1 MSSSLI
7 HNDVEHQY
15 PDYLRDESRRSGS
28 ADSISFPLSEDD
40 IQEVISSTDGPLT
53 VQGGRTGITAG
64 AVPDG
69 GHILNLSRMS
79 SILGMT
85 ETGNPE
91 APYSITVQPGIT
103 LALIREAVAQR
114 SFDCDGWSAESKAA
128 LASFKTDKE
137 CFFPPD
143 PTEDSAA
150 IGGMISCNASGAR
163 SFKYG
168 PTRNYVVRLR
178 AVTAAGDV
186 IELTR
191 DKQKADGLRFS
202 IAGASTT
209 IDAALPSYTMPDV
222 KNASGYYSS
231 PGMSLLDLLV
241 GSEGTLAVI
250 SEAELLLAPAPA
262 HNWAIMAF
270 LQDTDSAI
278 TYVEACR
285 KMPTPAV
292 AALEFF
298 DGKAIDLLRQQK
310 ASNPAFSFLP
320 ELNDHWHACVYV
332 ELDGHDESEIEKTA
346 VALAE
351 LIEAAGVPEDA
362 TWMATASAEM
372 ARMKKFRHAL
382 PEAVNL
388 TIDKYRSAE
397 PGITKLGTDFAVPD
411 EQLQRI
417 MAVYRKDLEDAGLE
431 YVIFGHI
438 GDSHVHVNI
447 LSSSVEQYDTGKAL
461 YLKWAKTVVAMGG
474 TVSAE
479 HGIGKMKTALLVEM
493 FGEDGI
499 EQMRSVKRAFDPGNR
514 INPGNLFSAKS

>member
-1 MSSSLI
+1 
-7 HNDVEHQY
+7 
-15 PDYLRDESRRSGS
+15 
-28 ADSISFPLSEDD
+28 
-40 IQEVISSTDGPLT
+40 
-53 VQGGRTGITAG
+53 
-64 AVPDG
+64 
-69 GHILNLSRMS
+69 
-79 SILGMT
+79 
-85 ETGNPE
+85 
-91 APYSITVQPGIT
+91 
-103 LALIREAVAQR
+103 
-114 SFDCDGWSAESKAA
+114 
-128 LASFKTDKE
+128 
-137 CFFPPD
+137 
-143 PTEDSAA
+143 
-150 IGGMISCNASGAR
+150 
-163 SFKYG
+163 
-168 PTRNYVVRLR
+168 
-178 AVTAAGDV
+178 
-186 IELTR
+186 
-191 DKQKADGLRFS
+191 
-202 IAGASTT
+202 
-209 IDAALPSYTMPDV
+209 
-222 KNASGYYSS
+222 
-231 PGMSLLDLLV
+231 
-241 GSEGTLAVI
+241 
-250 SEAELLLAPAPA
+250 
-262 HNWAIMAF
+262 MAF

-320 ELNDHWHACVYV
+320 ELNDHWNACVYV
-332 ELDGHDESEIEKTA
+332 ELDGHDESEIEQTA
-346 VALAE
+346 MELAE

-411 EQLQRI
+411 EQLRRI

-514 INPGNLFSAKS
+514 INPGNLFSDKS